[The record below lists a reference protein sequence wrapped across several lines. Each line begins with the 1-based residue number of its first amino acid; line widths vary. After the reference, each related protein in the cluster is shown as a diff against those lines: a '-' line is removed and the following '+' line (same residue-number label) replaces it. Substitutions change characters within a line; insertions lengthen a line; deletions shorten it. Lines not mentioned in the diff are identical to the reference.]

1 MTATALLALQ
11 RDLPTGFNVG
21 PIGAETNVLV
31 VWTTAGTSGRAAFDD
46 RKSNHLLLLVP
57 GTTDGRLH
65 ASDPPA
71 SQRALAELRSM
82 TNLTWTQ
89 LARAL
94 GVQRR
99 SLHFWAQGESPSA
112 SNMERLMRFVRIVR
126 TVDRGDQIETTRFLI
141 EPQGERPSP
150 FDLLCDGR
158 VDDVLALVQQSAI
171 RQDTRRASRRPPP
184 LSRSQR
190 SRRRGIPPLERLDA
204 MHDIASHDIASLD
217 SGPLI
222 VSVPIANRLD

>member
-1 MTATALLALQ
+1 MTAAAPLALR
-11 RDLPTGFNVG
+11 RDPPTGFDMA
-21 PIGAETNVLV
+21 PIAEETNVLV
-31 VWTTAGTSGRAAFDD
+31 VWTTAGTNGRAAFDD
-46 RKSNHLLLLVP
+46 RKSSHLLLLVP

-82 TNLTWTQ
+82 TRLTWTQ

-99 SLHFWAQGESPSA
+99 SLHFWAQGETPSA
-112 SNMERLMRFVRIVR
+112 SNMERLMQFVRIVR
-126 TVDRGDQIETTRFLI
+126 TVDRGNRIETTRFLI

-150 FDLLCDGR
+150 FDLLCNGR
-158 VDDVLALVQQSAI
+158 VDDVLALLQQSAGW
-171 RQDTRRASRRPPP
+171 RDTRRGSRRPPP
-184 LSRSQR
+184 LSRRQR

-204 MHDIASHDIASLD
+204 MHDIAPLESGQLIAS
-217 SGPLI
+217 I
-222 VSVPIANRLD
+222 PIANRLD